1 MKNGKVKKN
10 EARYIPFVIQK
21 RYTAIELI
29 RKHLSKNNF
38 QKERFPK
45 DDEQ

>member
-10 EARYIPFVIQK
+10 PARYIPFVITK
-21 RYTAIELI
+21 
-29 RKHLSKNNF
+29 KFSH
-38 QKERFPK
+38 ERFFIKKDKLQRTLK